1 MKTIS
6 QLIRGRE
13 NQIWSVSPNDSVH
26 DAVKLLVKK
35 DIGALLVVN
44 ENRLVGVVSERDC
57 TRKTLLSELSALET
71 TVESIMTSKVT
82 YAKPS
87 YTVDEC
93 MALMAEKRIRH
104 LPIMDGDDIVCM
116 ISMGDLVKEVIAD
129 QQMIINQLEHYISG

>member
-1 MKTIS
+1 MKTVS
-6 QLIRGRE
+6 QLIRGQV

-26 DAVKLLVKK
+26 DAVKLLVERN
-35 DIGALLVVN
+35 IGALLVIN
-44 ENRLVGVVSERDC
+44 QNKLVGVVSERDC
-57 TRKTLLSELSALET
+57 TRKTLLSELSAFET
-71 TVESIMTSKVT
+71 TVESIMTSRVA

-87 YTVDEC
+87 HTLDEC

-104 LPIMDGDDIVCM
+104 LPIMDGDDIICM

>member
-26 DAVKLLVKK
+26 DAVKLLVEK

-57 TRKTLLSELSALET
+57 TRKTLLSGLSAFET
-71 TVESIMTSKVT
+71 TVESIMTSRVA
-82 YAKPS
+82 YATPS
-87 YTVDEC
+87 HTVNEC

-116 ISMGDLVKEVIAD
+116 ISMGDLVKEEIAD
-129 QQMIINQLEHYISG
+129 QQMLINHLEHYISG